1 MAASGGAGGEYPDEA
16 GYPDG
21 EGTLDEGTGA
31 FRGSAEA
38 EDGARSGSGE
48 APGEETGDT
57 GGPGGVEVEAEVPQ
71 GIDQLDE
78 FDAPDARDE

>member
-1 MAASGGAGGEYPDEA
+1 MTAAAGGGVEYPDEA

-31 FRGSAEA
+31 FRE
-38 EDGARSGSGE
+38 EDAG
-48 APGEETGDT
+48 GDE
-57 GGPGGVEVEAEVPQ
+57 GGVEIEVEETQ
-71 GIDQLDE
+71 GVDQLDE

>member
-1 MAASGGAGGEYPDEA
+1 MDDAANTDQPSDRSEYPDDA

-31 FRGSAEA
+31 FRTGPTGDEA
-38 EDGARSGSGE
+38 ADDGGRDDTGQE
-48 APGEETGDT
+48 GEEV
-57 GGPGGVEVEAEVPQ
+57 VEE
-71 GIDQLDE
+71 LTE

>member
-1 MAASGGAGGEYPDEA
+1 MDMSNTGGVEYPDEA

-31 FRGSAEA
+31 FRE
-38 EDGARSGSGE
+38 
-48 APGEETGDT
+48 GDT
-57 GGPGGVEVEAEVPQ
+57 VGGVEVEVEEPQ

-78 FDAPDARDE
+78 FDAADARDE

>member
-1 MAASGGAGGEYPDEA
+1 MTAAAGGGVEYPDEA

-31 FRGSAEA
+31 FREGDA
-38 EDGARSGSGE
+38 GGGE
-48 APGEETGDT
+48 GDRD
-57 GGPGGVEVEAEVPQ
+57 GGVEIEVEEPQ

>member
-1 MAASGGAGGEYPDEA
+1 MTAAAGGGVEYPDEA

-31 FRGSAEA
+31 FRE
-38 EDGARSGSGE
+38 EDAGGGE
-48 APGEETGDT
+48 GGEGGD
-57 GGPGGVEVEAEVPQ
+57 GDVEIEVEEPQ

>member
-1 MAASGGAGGEYPDEA
+1 MDVANTGGMEYPDEA

-31 FRGSAEA
+31 FRNEDRDEGDGGAEQV
-38 EDGARSGSGE
+38 
-48 APGEETGDT
+48 
-57 GGPGGVEVEAEVPQ
+57 GGVDVEVEAPQ

-78 FDAPDARDE
+78 FDRPDARDE

>member
-1 MAASGGAGGEYPDEA
+1 MDMANTGGVEYPDEA

-31 FRGSAEA
+31 FRDEP
-38 EDGARSGSGE
+38 E
-48 APGEETGDT
+48 
-57 GGPGGVEVEAEVPQ
+57 GGVEVEVEEPQ

-78 FDAPDARDE
+78 FDGPDARDE

>member
-1 MAASGGAGGEYPDEA
+1 MDMSNTGGVEYPDEA

-31 FRGSAEA
+31 FRDAGGRDDAQ
-38 EDGARSGSGE
+38 ED
-48 APGEETGDT
+48 
-57 GGPGGVEVEAEVPQ
+57 GVEVEAAEPL

-78 FDAPDARDE
+78 FDRPDARDE

>member
-1 MAASGGAGGEYPDEA
+1 MAANVGGDDRFEYPDRA

-31 FRGSAEA
+31 FGSRGFSPQAA
-38 EDGARSGSGE
+38 DGDE
-48 APGEETGDT
+48 GDDI
-57 GGPGGVEVEAEVPQ
+57 VDELV
-71 GIDQLDE
+71 E

>member
-1 MAASGGAGGEYPDEA
+1 MDMANTGGVEYPDEA

-31 FRGSAEA
+31 FREP
-38 EDGARSGSGE
+38 E
-48 APGEETGDT
+48 
-57 GGPGGVEVEAEVPQ
+57 GGVEVEVEEPQ

-78 FDAPDARDE
+78 FDGPDARDE

>member
-1 MAASGGAGGEYPDEA
+1 MDMSNTGGVEYPDEA

-31 FRGSAEA
+31 FRE
-38 EDGARSGSGE
+38 
-48 APGEETGDT
+48 GDAVS
-57 GGPGGVEVEAEVPQ
+57 GVEVEAEEPQ

-78 FDAPDARDE
+78 FDAADARDE

>member
-1 MAASGGAGGEYPDEA
+1 MDVANTGGMEYPDEA

-31 FRGSAEA
+31 FHEE
-38 EDGARSGSGE
+38 EDGGAV
-48 APGEETGDT
+48 
-57 GGPGGVEVEAEVPQ
+57 VEVEESQ

-78 FDAPDARDE
+78 FDGPDARDE

>member
-1 MAASGGAGGEYPDEA
+1 MDMSNTGGVEYPDEA

-31 FRGSAEA
+31 FRGDREGGDEA
-38 EDGARSGSGE
+38 V
-48 APGEETGDT
+48 
-57 GGPGGVEVEAEVPQ
+57 GGVEVEIEEPQ

-78 FDAPDARDE
+78 FDRPDARDE

>member
-1 MAASGGAGGEYPDEA
+1 MDVANTGGMEYPDEA

-31 FRGSAEA
+31 FHEE
-38 EDGARSGSGE
+38 EDGGAGQ
-48 APGEETGDT
+48 D
-57 GGPGGVEVEAEVPQ
+57 GGAVVEVEESQ

-78 FDAPDARDE
+78 FDGPDARDE

>member
-1 MAASGGAGGEYPDEA
+1 METSDTGRIEYPDEA

-31 FRGSAEA
+31 FR
-38 EDGARSGSGE
+38 
-48 APGEETGDT
+48 APRDADDAD
-57 GGPGGVEVEAEVPQ
+57 GVEVEVEVPQ
-71 GIDQLDE
+71 GVDQLDE

>member
-1 MAASGGAGGEYPDEA
+1 MADSEEVGADGTRGSEYPDDA

-31 FRGSAEA
+31 FHTGPSGDEA
-38 EDGARSGSGE
+38 ADDGGRDDTGDEGE
-48 APGEETGDT
+48 AVVEELT
-57 GGPGGVEVEAEVPQ
+57 
-71 GIDQLDE
+71 E

>member
-1 MAASGGAGGEYPDEA
+1 MTASGDGSVEYPDEA

-31 FRGSAEA
+31 YHGGDANSDDDGGERDAE
-38 EDGARSGSGE
+38 GA
-48 APGEETGDT
+48 D
-57 GGPGGVEVEAEVPQ
+57 GVEVEVEEPQ

>member
-1 MAASGGAGGEYPDEA
+1 MDMSNTGGVEYPDEA

-31 FRGSAEA
+31 FRGDREGGVQEGGDEA
-38 EDGARSGSGE
+38 E
-48 APGEETGDT
+48 
-57 GGPGGVEVEAEVPQ
+57 GGVEVEIEEPQ

-78 FDAPDARDE
+78 FDRPDARDE